1 MSDPA
6 TPRGKLFIVSAPS
19 GAGKTSLLKALMA
32 RDGSVTFSESYTTRD
47 PRPGEVDGRDYHFI
61 DAGRFAAMRAEDAF
75 LESAE
80 VYGNGYGTG
89 IADVRRELARGHK
102 VVLEIDWQGARQ
114 VRARMPEAVSVFI
127 LPPSRECLR
136 ARLTE
141 RGTDSEAIIDRRM
154 AVATAE
160 MAHWD
165 EYDFVI
171 INDEFEQA
179 VEDLAAVLGG
189 WGDALAR
196 GRPGLARFVAGVL
209 GEHAEP
215 GPRKR

>member
-1 MSDPA
+1 MNETAAGPG
-6 TPRGKLFIVSAPS
+6 RLFIVSAPS

-32 RDGSVTFSESYTTRD
+32 RDESVTFSVSYTTRD

-61 DAGRFAAMRAEDAF
+61 DQARFKAMREADAF

-80 VYGNGYGTG
+80 VYGNGYGTA
-89 IADVRRELARGHK
+89 IEDVRNQLAHGRK

-114 VRARMPEAVSVFI
+114 VRERMPEAVSVFI

-141 RGTDSEAIIDRRM
+141 RGTDSEAIIDQRM

-160 MAHWD
+160 MAHWN
-165 EYDFVI
+165 EYDYVI
-171 INDEFEQA
+171 INDRFERA
-179 VEDLAAVLGG
+179 VEELGAVLNGQG
-189 WGDALAR
+189 RGVAR
-196 GRPGLARFVAGVL
+196 TRPGLPEFVATIL
-209 GEHAEP
+209 GE
-215 GPRKR
+215 G

>member
-1 MSDPA
+1 MSEA
-6 TPRGKLFIVSAPS
+6 AAGAGTLFIVSAPS

-32 RDGSVTFSESYTTRD
+32 RDGSVTFSVSYTTRA

-61 DAGRFAAMRAEDAF
+61 DRTRFEAMREADAF

-80 VYGNGYGTG
+80 VYGNGYGTA
-89 IADVRRELARGHK
+89 IADVREEMARGRK

-114 VRARMPEAVSVFI
+114 VRERMPEAVSIFV

-141 RGTDSEAIIDRRM
+141 RGTDSEAIIDQRM

-165 EYDFVI
+165 EYDYVI
-171 INDEFEQA
+171 VNDRFELALEQLASVLEGHGQA
-179 VEDLAAVLGG
+179 VARSRPELPGFVAAILGG
-189 WGDALAR
+189 N
-196 GRPGLARFVAGVL
+196 
-209 GEHAEP
+209 
-215 GPRKR
+215 

>member
-1 MSDPA
+1 MSDRA
-6 TPRGKLFIVSAPS
+6 AWRGELFIVSAPS

-32 RDGSVTFSESYTTRD
+32 RDGSVKFSVSYTTRD
-47 PRPGEVDGRDYHFI
+47 PRPGEIDGRDYHFI
-61 DAGRFAAMRAEDAF
+61 DADRFAAMRGDNAF

-89 IADVRRELARGHK
+89 IADVRRELAQGHK

-165 EYDFVI
+165 EYDYVI

-179 VEDLAAVLGG
+179 LADLAAVLEGR
-189 WGDALAR
+189 GDGLAR
-196 GRPGLARFVAGVL
+196 GRRGLAGFVATML
-209 GEHAEP
+209 GERAAP
-215 GPRKR
+215 GPGRV

>member
-1 MSDPA
+1 MSDAAARPG
-6 TPRGKLFIVSAPS
+6 TLFIVSAPS

-32 RDGSVTFSESYTTRD
+32 RDESVTFSVSYTTRD
-47 PRPGEVDGRDYHFI
+47 PRPGEIDGRDYHFI
-61 DAGRFAAMRAEDAF
+61 DQARFEAMRKANAF

-89 IADVRRELARGHK
+89 IADVRNELAHGRK

-114 VRARMPEAVSVFI
+114 VRERMPEAVSVFI

-141 RGTDSEAIIDRRM
+141 RGTDSEAIIDQRM

-160 MAHWD
+160 MAHWN
-165 EYDFVI
+165 EYDYVI
-171 INDEFEQA
+171 INDQFERALEELEAVLNGRGQA
-179 VEDLAAVLGG
+179 VARPRRGLAA
-189 WGDALAR
+189 
-196 GRPGLARFVAGVL
+196 FVATIL
-209 GEHAEP
+209 GED
-215 GPRKR
+215 

>member
-1 MSDPA
+1 LSEA
-6 TPRGKLFIVSAPS
+6 AARAGTLFIVSAPS

-32 RDGSVTFSESYTTRD
+32 RDGSVTFSVSYTTRA

-61 DAGRFAAMRAEDAF
+61 DPERFAAMREANAF

-80 VYGNGYGTG
+80 VYGNGYGTA
-89 IADVRRELARGHK
+89 IADVREEMARGRK

-114 VRARMPEAVSVFI
+114 VRERMPEAVSVFI

-141 RGTDSEAIIDRRM
+141 RGTDSEAIIDQRM

-165 EYDFVI
+165 EYDYVI
-171 INDEFEQA
+171 VNDRFEHALEQLASVLEGHGQA
-179 VEDLAAVLGG
+179 V
-189 WGDALAR
+189 AR
-196 GRPGLARFVAGVL
+196 TRPELPGFVAAIL
-209 GEHAEP
+209 GEH
-215 GPRKR
+215 

>member
-1 MSDPA
+1 MSETAARPG
-6 TPRGKLFIVSAPS
+6 TLFIVSAPS

-32 RDGSVTFSESYTTRD
+32 RDESVTFSVSYTTRD
-47 PRPGEVDGRDYHFI
+47 PRSGEIDGRDYHFI
-61 DAGRFAAMRAEDAF
+61 DQARFEAMREANAF

-80 VYGNGYGTG
+80 VYGNGYGTA
-89 IADVRRELARGHK
+89 IADVCNELAQGRK

-114 VRARMPEAVSVFI
+114 VRERMPEAVSVFI

-141 RGTDSEAIIDRRM
+141 RGTDSEAIIDQRM

-165 EYDFVI
+165 EYDYVI
-171 INDEFEQA
+171 INDQFERA
-179 VEDLAAVLGG
+179 VEQLGAVLNGQG
-189 WGDALAR
+189 QGVACA
-196 GRPGLARFVAGVL
+196 RPGLPEFVATIL
-209 GEHAEP
+209 GE
-215 GPRKR
+215 G

>member
-1 MSDPA
+1 MSEA
-6 TPRGKLFIVSAPS
+6 AARAGTLFIVSAPS

-32 RDGSVTFSESYTTRD
+32 RDGSVTFSVSYTTRA

-61 DAGRFAAMRAEDAF
+61 DPERFAAMREANAF

-80 VYGNGYGTG
+80 VYGNGYGTA
-89 IADVRRELARGHK
+89 IADVREEMARGRK

-114 VRARMPEAVSVFI
+114 VRERMPEAVSVFI

-141 RGTDSEAIIDRRM
+141 RGTDSEAIIDQRM

-165 EYDFVI
+165 EYDYVI
-171 INDEFEQA
+171 VNDRFEHALEQLASVLEGHGQA
-179 VEDLAAVLGG
+179 V
-189 WGDALAR
+189 AR
-196 GRPGLARFVAGVL
+196 TRPELPGFVAAIL
-209 GEHAEP
+209 GEH
-215 GPRKR
+215 

>member
-1 MSDPA
+1 MSRCRTLSEAPEQPG
-6 TPRGKLFIVSAPS
+6 TLFIVSAPS

-32 RDGSVTFSESYTTRD
+32 RDPSVTFSVSYTTRA

-61 DAGRFAAMRAEDAF
+61 DPTRFEAMREANAF

-80 VYGNGYGTG
+80 VYGNGYGTAIG
-89 IADVRRELARGHK
+89 DVRDELARGRK

-114 VRARMPEAVSVFI
+114 VRERMPEAVSVFI

-141 RGTDSEAIIDRRM
+141 RGTDSEAIIDQRM

-165 EYDFVI
+165 EYDYVI
-171 INDEFEQA
+171 VNDRFEHALEQ
-179 VEDLAAVLGG
+179 LAAVLEGHG
-189 WGDALAR
+189 QAVAR
-196 GRPGLARFVAGVL
+196 TRPELPDFVSAIL
-209 GEHAEP
+209 GED
-215 GPRKR
+215 

>member
-1 MSDPA
+1 MSEPA
-6 TPRGKLFIVSAPS
+6 TPPGTLFIVSAPS

-32 RDGSVTFSESYTTRD
+32 RDGSVTFSVSYTTRA

-61 DAGRFAAMRAEDAF
+61 DPERFAAMRAANEF

-89 IADVRRELARGHK
+89 IADVREELDRGRK

-114 VRARMPEAVSVFI
+114 VRKRMPEAVSIFI

-141 RGTDSEAIIDRRM
+141 RGTDSEATIDRRM

-165 EYDFVI
+165 EYDYVI
-171 INDEFEQA
+171 VNDRFEQA
-179 VEDLAAVLGG
+179 LEELASVLDGHG
-189 WGDALAR
+189 ESVAR
-196 GRPGLARFVAGVL
+196 GRPDLPDFVAGIL
-209 GEHAEP
+209 AED
-215 GPRKR
+215 

>member
-1 MSDPA
+1 MNEHA
-6 TPRGKLFIVSAPS
+6 TPPGTLFIVSAPS

-32 RDGSVTFSESYTTRD
+32 RDGSVTFSVSYTTRA

-61 DAGRFAAMRAEDAF
+61 DRTRFEAMREADAF

-80 VYGNGYGTG
+80 VYGNGYGTA
-89 IADVRRELARGHK
+89 IADVREEMARGHK

-114 VRARMPEAVSVFI
+114 VRERIPEAVSIFV

-141 RGTDSEAIIDRRM
+141 RGTDSEAIIDQRM

-165 EYDFVI
+165 EYDYVI
-171 INDEFEQA
+171 VNDRFELALEQLASVLEGHGQA
-179 VEDLAAVLGG
+179 VARSRPELPGFVAAILGG
-189 WGDALAR
+189 N
-196 GRPGLARFVAGVL
+196 
-209 GEHAEP
+209 
-215 GPRKR
+215 